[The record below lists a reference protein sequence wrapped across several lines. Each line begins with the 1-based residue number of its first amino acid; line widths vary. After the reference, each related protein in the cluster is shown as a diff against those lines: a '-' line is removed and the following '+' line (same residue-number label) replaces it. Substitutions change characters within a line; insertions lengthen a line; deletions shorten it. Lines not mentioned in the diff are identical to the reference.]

1 MEITILF
8 WNILEDVFDIEL
20 IYMVWKGPQVH
31 SNEQRAVSFKGGEV
45 CTTQSRIRPSPVVLQ
60 WGEPMG
66 LTSLIGHS
74 WERRSWSSF
83 CSSFLVP
90 RDCWTRRKSESS
102 FRPASVKYLAKWS
115 TLCLLTGKSSW
126 ERKDKRL
133 SHNKPFTFCK
143 HKEHFHIKV
152 ALGLSHEE
160 KSKGWFLKRIHLKV
174 YFLSTC

>member
-1 MEITILF
+1 
-8 WNILEDVFDIEL
+8 
-20 IYMVWKGPQVH
+20 MVWKGSQVH
-31 SNEQRAVSFKGGEV
+31 SKERRAVSFTGSKV
-45 CTTQSRIRPSPVVLQ
+45 CTAQSRTRPSPVVLQ
-60 WGEPMG
+60 GSEPMV

-90 RDCWTRRKSESS
+90 RDCWIRRKSESS

-126 ERKDKRL
+126 EIKDKRL
-133 SHNKPFTFCK
+133 SYNKPFIFSK
-143 HKEHFHIKV
+143 HREQRFHSKG
-152 ALGLSHEE
+152 ALRLSHEE
-160 KSKGWFLKRIHLKV
+160 KSKDWFFKRIHLKA